1 MFIVSVKR
9 VLCKKKM
16 NKSCGCWIPTCTGPS
31 SDNSQTICTGPSSDN
46 SQTIV
51 RDHLVTIHRQLVRDH
66 LVTIHRQLLKDH
78 FDGSFLEGAGV
89 NKSWT
94 TSLAQG

>member
-1 MFIVSVKR
+1 MVVGFQLVRDHLV
-9 VLCKKKM
+9 
-16 NKSCGCWIPTCTGPS
+16 
-31 SDNSQTICTGPSSDN
+31 TIHR
-46 SQTIV
+46 QLV